1 VAATDVQGSRGFA
14 PGWFRGWLAL
24 SALTKVDLGNEK
36 YPALT
41 GIRALGASVVFFE
54 HFPVWP
60 DTHVTVNV
68 MAFFYVLSGFLI
80 VRIYYQQARLRLRWL
95 AKYFINRFA
104 RIYPV
109 YFLLLSV
116 AVLLQ
121 RDFPAGTLLK
131 NYTLTHA
138 LFHGSTPI
146 IQPSWSLTV
155 EECFYLLAPAFM
167 LPARRCGFL
176 VPFAAGWLLLL
187 MALGVS
193 TLGCAFLGTPLF
205 VLSTTFF
212 GHFVEFFAGVY
223 LALAVMRAEKAGR
236 FAAPGNRRT
245 LLGLAGVALA
255 VFASVVVY
263 RHSPLNLFAVVLINN
278 FLIPVPIGL
287 LYWGLLRENTA
298 VARFLA
304 TRACGL
310 LGRGS
315 YSFYLLHTLVI
326 DYVSLPLLLP
336 LCRARSLC
344 VALSFVVTWLA
355 AIALFLY
362 FEEPI
367 NLLIRRRF
375 KSKDRSVGMQ
385 ATLFQVPQ
393 QGQPARRPL

>member
-1 VAATDVQGSRGFA
+1 
-14 PGWFRGWLAL
+14 
-24 SALTKVDLGNEK
+24 
-36 YPALT
+36 
-41 GIRALGASVVFFE
+41 
-54 HFPVWP
+54 
-60 DTHVTVNV
+60 
-68 MAFFYVLSGFLI
+68 
-80 VRIYYQQARLRLRWL
+80 
-95 AKYFINRFA
+95 
-104 RIYPV
+104 
-109 YFLLLSV
+109 
-116 AVLLQ
+116 
-121 RDFPAGTLLK
+121 
-131 NYTLTHA
+131 
-138 LFHGSTPI
+138 
-146 IQPSWSLTV
+146 
-155 EECFYLLAPAFM
+155 
-167 LPARRCGFL
+167 
-176 VPFAAGWLLLL
+176 
-187 MALGVS
+187 
-193 TLGCAFLGTPLF
+193 
-205 VLSTTFF
+205 
-212 GHFVEFFAGVY
+212 
-223 LALAVMRAEKAGR
+223 
-236 FAAPGNRRT
+236 
-245 LLGLAGVALA
+245 